1 MADYLVALMDHMWA
15 VMRVAYWAVHWAA
28 QTVVERA
35 GQMVA
40 RLVAWTDV
48 WMVANSADYLAAQKV
63 REWVA
68 KMAAPL
74 VEHSVD

>member
-1 MADYLVALMDHMWA
+1 MVALMDHLWA
-15 VMRVAYWAVHWAA
+15 VMRAAYWAVRWAA
-28 QTVVERA
+28 QKVVEKA

-40 RLVAWTDV
+40 RLVAWTAV
-48 WMVANSADYLAAQKV
+48 WMVANSAEYLAVQKE
-63 REWVA
+63 RELVA